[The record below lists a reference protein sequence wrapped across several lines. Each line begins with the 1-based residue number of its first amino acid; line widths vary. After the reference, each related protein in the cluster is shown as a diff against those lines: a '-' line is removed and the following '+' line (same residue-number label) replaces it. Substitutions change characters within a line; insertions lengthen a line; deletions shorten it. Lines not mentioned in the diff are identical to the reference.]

1 MNFSFKIAGFFLYL
15 AAVSS
20 AIFLFELGIAMTGLV
35 RAGPDAPTIVLYT
48 AAYMWINACFT
59 IAFGLLGIV
68 VDFIKGE

>member
-1 MNFSFKIAGFFLYL
+1 MNFSFKIAGFFFYS

-20 AIFLFELGIAMTGLV
+20 AIFLFELGLV

>member
-1 MNFSFKIAGFFLYL
+1 
-15 AAVSS
+15 
-20 AIFLFELGIAMTGLV
+20 MTGLV

-68 VDFIKGE
+68 VAFIKGE